1 MQVIYYE
8 LEYRVKNY
16 SFEVVWLATAICVTS
31 RGFVKTAGFYCHLLS
46 ILKLCLS
53 KNSRCGNHNPVLDN
67 SRMFW
72 SWIIRLQYQVWV
84 GAIAAPPVGSRVKT
98 YTGNT
103 NTIASNDLIA
113 PPLPPIIR
121 NNSTNNFIKKDSNLI
136 GSNKSDWGPFT
147 FDLQQWE
154 SRLGTVTAS
163 ISWAMW
169 QLIENQPTEIGDAM
183 NMIIYAN

>member
-1 MQVIYYE
+1 MNLNI
-8 LEYRVKNY
+8 
-16 SFEVVWLATAICVTS
+16 VWKTILS
-31 RGFVKTAGFYCHLLS
+31 RLS
-46 ILKLCLS
+46 DWPRRFASRREALLKLLGSIAIFCRFWNFAYLRIPDVGITTLFLIIHGCSGVELS
-53 KNSRCGNHNPVLDN
+53 VCSTKCGWGRSQRHLSAAESKPTQEIPIQLL
-67 SRMFW
+67 RMIW
-72 SWIIRLQYQVWV
+72 LL
-84 GAIAAPPVGSRVKT
+84 PPS
-98 YTGNT
+98 
-103 NTIASNDLIA
+103 
-113 PPLPPIIR
+113 PPIIR